1 MTDTREPTL
10 ADPSTVA
17 ASPAGDSPAGDPPAE
32 VVKRLRSTFDA
43 GHTRPV
49 EWRKAQLAALR
60 TLLAEGEPEMIA
72 ALQRDLGKSPV
83 EGFVTEI
90 AMVRAEIDYTLA
102 HLDSWLRPEK
112 VHVPVKQQP
121 GTARIQRDPL
131 GLVLIIGPWNYPIQL
146 VLAPLVAA
154 IAAGNAAV
162 IKPSELAPASSRVLA
177 RLVPEY
183 LDPECVVVV
192 AEGGVPETTALL
204 AERWDH
210 IFYTGNG
217 TVGRVVMEAAARHL
231 TPVTLE
237 LGGKSPAIVDRH
249 ANVAVATKRIAWGK
263 FVNTGQTCVAPDYV
277 LVDRAVEQELLD
289 GLASTVRSF
298 YGDDPRTSSDYGRI
312 INDRHFAR
320 LRGLLESG
328 GEPVVGGETNAADR
342 YIAPTVL
349 TAVDAG
355 APIMTEEIFGPLLPV
370 LPVDDVDDAIAFVNS
385 REKPLAL
392 YIFSEADTVAERV
405 IASTSSGGVA
415 VNATVL
421 HLAVPGLPFGGV
433 GASGMGAYHGRAG
446 FETFSHRKSVLN
458 RPTRLDVPVVYPP
471 YKRWKQ
477 KLLRRL
483 L

>member
-1 MTDTREPTL
+1 MSDDQAA
-10 ADPSTVA
+10 ADIA
-17 ASPAGDSPAGDPPAE
+17 
-32 VVKRLRSTFDA
+32 KRLRA
-43 GHTRPV
+43 GFETGRTRPL
-49 EWRKAQLAALR
+49 EWRRGQLRRLEALLVERETDLLDALAA
-60 TLLAEGEPEMIA
+60 
-72 ALQRDLGKSPV
+72 DLGKPAI
-83 EGFVTEI
+83 EGFVTET
-90 AMVRAEIDYTLA
+90 AFTRAEIDFALA
-102 HLDSWLRPEK
+102 HLDAWAKPEK
-112 VHVPVKQQP
+112 VAVPLTQQP
-121 GTARIQRDPL
+121 AKAQIVREPL
-131 GLVLIIGPWNYPIQL
+131 GVVLIIGPWNYPVQL

-162 IKPSELAPASSRVLA
+162 IKPSELAPACSRLLS

-183 LDPECVVVV
+183 LDPECVVV

-217 TVGRVVMEAAARHL
+217 TVGRVVMEAAAKHL

-249 ANVAVATKRIAWGK
+249 ANIDVAAKRIAWGK

-277 LVDRAVEQELLD
+277 LVDRDVEQPLLEA
-289 GLASTVRSF
+289 LTATVRSF
-298 YGDDPRTSSDYGRI
+298 YGDDPSTSADYGRI
-312 INDRHFAR
+312 INDRHFDR

-328 GEPVVGGETNAADR
+328 GEPVVGGQTDAADR
-342 YIAPTVL
+342 YVAPTVL
-349 TAVDAG
+349 TAVDSG
-355 APIMTEEIFGPLLPV
+355 APIMAEEIFGPLLPV
-370 LPVDDVDDAIAFVNS
+370 IPVDDVDEAIDFVNA

-392 YIFSEADTVAERV
+392 YVFSEADTVADRV
-405 IASTSSGGVA
+405 IASTSAGGVA

-433 GASGMGAYHGRAG
+433 GASGTGAYHGRAG

-458 RPTRLDVPVVYPP
+458 RPTRLDVPVMYPP
-471 YKRWKQ
+471 YRGWKQ

>member
-1 MTDTREPTL
+1 MSDDRGA
-10 ADPSTVA
+10 ADI
-17 ASPAGDSPAGDPPAE
+17 
-32 VVKRLRSTFDA
+32 VKRLRA
-43 GHTRPV
+43 GFEAGRTRPID
-49 EWRKAQLAALR
+49 WRRAQLRRLDAMLIERETDLLDALAAD
-60 TLLAEGEPEMIA
+60 LAKPAIEGY
-72 ALQRDLGKSPV
+72 L
-83 EGFVTEI
+83 TET
-90 AMVRAEIDYTLA
+90 AFTRAEIAFALA
-102 HLDSWLRPEK
+102 NLDTWVKPEK
-112 VHVPVKQQP
+112 VAVPMTQQP
-121 GTARIQRDPL
+121 GRAQTLREPL
-131 GLVLIIGPWNYPIQL
+131 GVALIIGPWNYPIQL

-177 RLVPEY
+177 RLVAEY
-183 LDPECVVVV
+183 LDPECVAV
-192 AEGGVPETTALL
+192 AEGGVAETTALL

-217 TVGRVVMEAAARHL
+217 TVGRVVMEAAAKHL

-249 ANVAVATKRIAWGK
+249 ANVAVAAKRIAWGK

-277 LVDRAVEQELLD
+277 LVDRAVERELLD

-298 YGDDPRTSSDYGRI
+298 YGDDPRTSPDYGRI

-349 TAVDAG
+349 TAVDPG
-355 APIMTEEIFGPLLPV
+355 ASIMTEEIFGPLLPV

-446 FETFSHRKSVLN
+446 
-458 RPTRLDVPVVYPP
+458 
-471 YKRWKQ
+471 
-477 KLLRRL
+477 
-483 L
+483 